1 MPCHTR
7 QSTRQ
12 RGRQAVRQALGL
24 RQWQMPAAG
33 FSYSTA
39 ASHKIIMQIR
49 AAKGERGGACGEK
62 KGESWRG
69 VCGKEYAHQTHKPLI
84 CKCTTGLIHK
94 KRAQKFFHLKSGDQ
108 GRRQVLQKGS
118 RGELGSGKR
127 STMKREGERVLF
139 PRPCAQLVRLMSSQK
154 CRRTRTEGKPLR
166 CCILCGSRSERMGEK
181 ICIKG
186 KQMQR
191 GQGFIKKLQL

>member
-49 AAKGERGGACGEK
+49 AAKGEGEGVHVEKRRERVKGGVE
-62 KGESWRG
+62 
-69 VCGKEYAHQTHKPLI
+69 CGKEYAH
-84 CKCTTGLIHK
+84 
-94 KRAQKFFHLKSGDQ
+94 
-108 GRRQVLQKGS
+108 
-118 RGELGSGKR
+118 
-127 STMKREGERVLF
+127 
-139 PRPCAQLVRLMSSQK
+139 
-154 CRRTRTEGKPLR
+154 
-166 CCILCGSRSERMGEK
+166 
-181 ICIKG
+181 
-186 KQMQR
+186 
-191 GQGFIKKLQL
+191 